1 MALTG
6 LAEQEKTTFE
16 TQRTAEETRK
26 SLQQARAQAD
36 TQAGVVAAERS
47 VEIAEFNAKAVV
59 KKAAGEAESKTI
71 NAKAD
76 AEVLTVVG
84 NATAERTMA
93 VGTAEASVIK
103 LKTEAVGQNNY
114 AVIEVGRALAE
125 AKTPLVP
132 HIMAGGG
139 GADGGNSLV
148 NILMAGLIKDGIKRE

>member
-1 MALTG
+1 M
-6 LAEQEKTTFE
+6 
-16 TQRTAEETRK
+16 
-26 SLQQARAQAD
+26 
-36 TQAGVVAAERS
+36 
-47 VEIAEFNAKAVV
+47 
-59 KKAAGEAESKTI
+59 
-71 NAKAD
+71 
-76 AEVLTVVG
+76 LTVVG

>member
-1 MALTG
+1 L
-6 LAEQEKTTFE
+6 
-16 TQRTAEETRK
+16 
-26 SLQQARAQAD
+26 
-36 TQAGVVAAERS
+36 
-47 VEIAEFNAKAVV
+47 V
-59 KKAAGEAESKTI
+59 KQAAGEAESKTI

-125 AKTPLVP
+125 AKTALVP
-132 HIMAGGG
+132 QIMAGGG
-139 GADGGNSLV
+139 SGDGGSSLV
-148 NILMAGLIKDGIKRE
+148 NILLAGLIKDGMKKE

>member
-1 MALTG
+1 MTLTN
-6 LAEQEKTTFE
+6 EQLKMI
-16 TQRTAEETRK
+16 
-26 SLQQARAQAD
+26 AQAD

-84 NATAERTMA
+84 NATAERTTA

-103 LKTEAVGQNNY
+103 LKTEAVGQSNY

-125 AKTPLVP
+125 AKTALVP
-132 HIMAGGG
+132 QIMAGGG
-139 GADGGNSLV
+139 SSEGGGSLV
-148 NILMAGLIKDGIKRE
+148 NILLAGLIKDGMKKDEKKA